1 MSKAH
6 ARPRLV
12 FLYGPP
18 AVGKLTVAR
27 GIAERRDFR
36 VLHNHV
42 TFDAVAIVLPVGVP
56 TFWDALDK
64 VRLALVAAAA
74 REGIDLVY
82 TFVFAPGD
90 EPHVDDVVSAYESA
104 GGSVVF
110 VQLVAPPDELRRRVS
125 DASRAVHNKIRD
137 AASLDNLLREHDVY
151 APIPGRDSLTIDA
164 VAMSPEEAAS
174 RIVGHIDAL
183 SPEDDGRS

>member
-1 MSKAH
+1 MSKASAH
-6 ARPRLV
+6 PRLI

-27 GIAERRDFR
+27 AIAERGDFR

-42 TFDAVAIVLPVGVP
+42 TFDAVYEVLPFGTP
-56 TFWDALDK
+56 TFWEALDRIR
-64 VRLALVAAAA
+64 VELVTAAA

-82 TFVFAPGD
+82 TFVFALGD
-90 EPHVDDVVSAYESA
+90 ERHVDNVVSAYQSA

-125 DASRAVHNKIRD
+125 AASRAAHNKIRD
-137 AASLDNLLREHDVY
+137 VASLDNVLREHDVY
-151 APIPGRDSLTIDA
+151 ASIPGRDSLIIDA

-174 RIVGHIDAL
+174 RIVEHIDAL
-183 SPEDDGRS
+183 SSSAA

>member
-6 ARPRLV
+6 AGPRLI

-27 GIAERRDFR
+27 QIAEQRDFR

-42 TFDAVAIVLPVGVP
+42 TFDAVAEVLPFGVS
-56 TFWDALDK
+56 TFWEALDK
-64 VRLALVAAAA
+64 IRLDLVTAAA
-74 REGIDLVY
+74 RERIDLIY

-90 EPHVDDVVSAYESA
+90 ERHVDEVVRAYESA

-110 VQLVAPPDELRRRVS
+110 IQLVAPPDELRRRVS
-125 DASRAVHNKIRD
+125 DASRAAHNKIRD
-137 AASLDNLLREHDVY
+137 AGSLDKVLREHDVY
-151 APIPGRDSLTIDA
+151 ASIPGRDGLSIDA
-164 VAMSPEEAAS
+164 AAMSADEAAS
-174 RIVGHIDAL
+174 RIVEHLDEL
-183 SPEDDGRS
+183 RHEP